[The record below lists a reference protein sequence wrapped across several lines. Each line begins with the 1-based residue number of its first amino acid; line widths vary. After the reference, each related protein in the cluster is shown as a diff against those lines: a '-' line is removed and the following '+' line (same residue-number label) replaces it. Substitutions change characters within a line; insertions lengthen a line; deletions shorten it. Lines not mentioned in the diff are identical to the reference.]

1 MANELYIEVTP
12 QDEKIAFLQD
22 KRLNEF
28 YQEKKGKNIVVGDI
42 FVGTVRKILPG
53 NNAAFVNIGLD
64 KDAFVHYSDLGPNI
78 KSFSKFSRTGLQGG
92 LTGNGLQKFQ
102 FEPETLKTG
111 NVSEVLKRN
120 QQILVQ
126 ILILLDNVNS
136 LPLIF
141 YHLQLFPNHRH
152 IVLVNPF
159 LKQPQ

>member
-22 KRLNEF
+22 KRLTEY

-92 LTGNGLQKFQ
+92 LSGNGLEKFQ
-102 FEPETLKTG
+102 KSSNET
-111 NVSEVLKRN
+111 NR
-120 QQILVQ
+120 
-126 ILILLDNVNS
+126 
-136 LPLIF
+136 
-141 YHLQLFPNHRH
+141 
-152 IVLVNPF
+152 F
-159 LKQPQ
+159 LYRF